1 MIIKCIGLDWI
12 SEMLSFTSKEKQRN
26 LNPSLIMIQRQIYAE
41 YVMMVMSRFV
51 FFRNDKHL
59 SMAHEPLN
67 LNSIISNDEDSSNI

>member
-26 LNPSLIMIQRQIYAE
+26 LNPSLIMIQRQIYAAE

-51 FFRNDKHL
+51 FFH
-59 SMAHEPLN
+59 
-67 LNSIISNDEDSSNI
+67 NDE